1 MFNRLPK
8 SRVVHESSIFNLQK
22 KPELMTHVD
31 YTGAKVTNL
40 TMTSADGRDRRIMN
54 GKVSFQKLRR
64 VMLASL
70 SLSDLLEHFNA
81 FESPPNDGKH
91 YRKHRFCDDTGEVK
105 QIFLYN
111 VNANEAM
118 KDVTRSMTMNYG
130 TNFSLDIK
138 LQNGKIVN
146 VHHDVQKL
154 WFEQNAC

>member
-1 MFNRLPK
+1 M
-8 SRVVHESSIFNLQK
+8 SSS
-22 KPELMTHVD
+22 TVD
-31 YTGAKVTNL
+31 YTGAKILNL
-40 TMTSADGRDRRIMN
+40 SMSTADGRERRIMN

-64 VMLASL
+64 LMLASL
-70 SLSDLLEHFNA
+70 SVSDLFEHFNV
-81 FESPPNDGKH
+81 FSSPPPNHGNH
-91 YRKHRFCDDTGEVK
+91 YRKYEFCDNTGEVK

-118 KDVTRSMTMNYG
+118 KDVTRSMPMNYG

-154 WFEQNAC
+154 WFAQHACKNV